1 MKRIVFLFVLLSLA
15 CLPARAQSRVEN
27 GTVESRIL
35 GAAKEY
41 RVYLPDGYDTSPD
54 RTYPVLYL
62 LHGAGGS
69 CDTWPDNYNMKTITD
84 WRINSGFCVP
94 MIIVMPDA
102 SGMGPN
108 HRGPHMGYFNYDDWR
123 YEDFFFEEF
132 IPTIEKRYRIRSER
146 SSRAIAGLSMGGG
159 GTTIFAM
166 EHPEYFSSAC
176 PLSGRI
182 DGEPAYQNEAR
193 TPRAYIDQILAHD
206 MVRYLREA
214 SPEKQKAIA
223 GVRWYIDVGDD
234 DYLFEGSAHLI
245 LLMREL
251 NFPHANFRV
260 REGTHQQE
268 YWRTS
273 LPEVLTFVSIGFAGN

>member
-41 RVYLPDGYDTSPD
+41 RVYLPDGYDASPD

-146 SSRAIAGLSMGGG
+146 SSRAIAGLSMGGFG
-159 GTTIFAM
+159 MLCNGIVYSEIFS
-166 EHPEYFSSAC
+166 HVDGLSSAL
-176 PLSGRI
+176 PIFEDTSEEDNNGLFDS
-182 DGEPAYQNEAR
+182 
-193 TPRAYIDQILAHD
+193 
-206 MVRYLREA
+206 
-214 SPEKQKAIA
+214 KKAA
-223 GVRWYIDVGDD
+223 FATNMNPWV
-234 DYLFEGSAHLI
+234 SA
-245 LLMREL
+245 
-251 NFPHANFRV
+251 P
-260 REGTHQQE
+260 
-268 YWRTS
+268 
-273 LPEVLTFVSIGFAGN
+273 